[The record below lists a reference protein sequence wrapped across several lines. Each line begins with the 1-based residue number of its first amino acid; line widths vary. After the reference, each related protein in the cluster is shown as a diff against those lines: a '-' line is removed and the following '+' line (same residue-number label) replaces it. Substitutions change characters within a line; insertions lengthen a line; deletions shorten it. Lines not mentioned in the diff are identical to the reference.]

1 MVNGCNS
8 RPSVQTLLMS
18 DASLMVMSGLGMPPI
33 SRASTV
39 SDKGKFGMVV
49 SCCVRGGCVCGDGG
63 VQVKTIAQLCSYE
76 YLEEYIYRSRRY
88 KCVRVIS
95 KNLKDK
101 SLFSQRASRVSQ
113 RARRQ
118 DLVQAEMLNQQWAG
132 VASSANGMRFAAVD
146 GDNGHIYTS
155 IDAGASWA
163 QVAFQ
168 QNWSESPL
176 QQTARG

>member
-76 YLEEYIYRSRRY
+76 YLEEYIY
-88 KCVRVIS
+88 IG
-95 KNLKDK
+95 
-101 SLFSQRASRVSQ
+101 A
-113 RARRQ
+113 A
-118 DLVQAEMLNQQWAG
+118 DL
-132 VASSANGMRFAAVD
+132 
-146 GDNGHIYTS
+146 
-155 IDAGASWA
+155 
-163 QVAFQ
+163 
-168 QNWSESPL
+168 
-176 QQTARG
+176 